1 MLRSFLFTQK
11 KEKVHFINGIV
22 FTARKR
28 SLRRLCF
35 HRRLSGHRGALG
47 LCPGGLSLGGLCPGG
62 GGLCPGE
69 GVSVQ
74 GRGSLSRG
82 WGLCPGEGGLCPGEG
97 GLFPGEGGLCPGK
110 GSLSGG
116 MGSLSGDLCLGG
128 LCPGGLCSGESL
140 FRGVSVKGVL
150 CPGDVSV
157 RETSP
162 DKDPPVR

>member
-1 MLRSFLFTQK
+1 MNVEIFLLHKSSLKHGTRSTTSNVTQRFLYVLRSFLFTQK

-35 HRRLSGHRGALG
+35 HMRLSGHRGALG
-47 LCPGGLSLGGLCPGG
+47 LCPGGLSLGGLCPG
-62 GGLCPGE
+62 E

-82 WGLCPGEGGLCPGEG
+82 GGLCPGEGGLC
-97 GLFPGEGGLCPGK
+97 PGEGGLCPGK

-116 MGSLSGDLCLGG
+116 MGSLSGGSLSGG
-128 LCPGGLCSGESL
+128 SLSRGSL
-140 FRGVSVKGVL
+140 FRGVSVQGSL
-150 CPGDVSV
+150 CQGSSLS
-157 RETSP
+157 R
-162 DKDPPVR
+162 